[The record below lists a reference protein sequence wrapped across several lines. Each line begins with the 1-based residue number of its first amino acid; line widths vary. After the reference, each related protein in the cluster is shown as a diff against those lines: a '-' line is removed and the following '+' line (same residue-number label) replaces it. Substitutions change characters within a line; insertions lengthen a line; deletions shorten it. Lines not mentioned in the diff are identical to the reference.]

1 MKSSGFKIPFNEV
14 LIEEGNIIEIEP
26 NGDIWVSDF
35 EMHETEKFFDRLYN
49 WYEYSDD
56 EYFFDELKSI
66 CGYYGVSEEQIDYMR
81 SLGYSYDEIEEMMLE
96 SGFESE
102 EAEL

>member
-49 WYEYSDD
+49 WYEYLEPVHIKIASKIIAKVRFPK
-56 EYFFDELKSI
+56 YRTS
-66 CGYYGVSEEQIDYMR
+66 
-81 SLGYSYDEIEEMMLE
+81 SLS
-96 SGFESE
+96 
-102 EAEL
+102 